1 MTDRS
6 HQIAVNLQPATIAKL
21 ERLRYLS
28 NVWDNA
34 LRVPG
39 TKLRVGLESIIGL
52 LPFGGDIIGLLLSC
66 YILFHAIQ
74 FKLPKT
80 ILLRMV
86 SNILIDAIA
95 GVVPIFGDLFDTAWK
110 ANTRNV
116 NLLEAHLHRPTVSHS
131 ANRRFLLL
139 LWLGIIA
146 IVAILI
152 ATCILCLKLLLLL
165 IHFN

>member
-6 HQIAVNLQPATIAKL
+6 HQIALNLQSAAVAKL

-28 NVWDNA
+28 NLWDNA
-34 LRVPG
+34 LRIPG
-39 TKLRVGLESIIGL
+39 TNLRVGLESLIGI
-52 LPFGGDIIGLLLSC
+52 LPFGGDVIGLLLSC

-86 SNILIDAIA
+86 SNIIIDAVV
-95 GVVPIFGDLFDTAWK
+95 GLVPILGDLFDTTWK

-116 NLLEAHLHRPTVSHS
+116 NILENHLQQPTLSHS
-131 ANRRFLLL
+131 ANRRFIVL
-139 LWLGIIA
+139 LWLGVVSISIVLIA
-146 IVAILI
+146 ICVVLF
-152 ATCILCLKLLLLL
+152 KLLLLV
-165 IHFN
+165 HF

>member
-6 HQIAVNLQPATIAKL
+6 HQIAVNLQSATIAKL

-28 NVWDNA
+28 NLWDNA
-34 LRVPG
+34 LRIPG
-39 TKLRVGLESIIGL
+39 TNLRVGLESLIGI
-52 LPFGGDIIGLLLSC
+52 LPFGGDVIGLLLSC

-86 SNILIDAIA
+86 SNIVIDAVV
-95 GVVPIFGDLFDTAWK
+95 GLVPILGDLFDTTWK

-116 NLLEAHLHRPTVSHS
+116 NLLENHLQQPTVSHS
-131 ANRRFLLL
+131 ANRRFIFL
-139 LWLGIIA
+139 LWLGVISIA
-146 IVAILI
+146 IILI
-152 ATCILCLKLLLLL
+152 AICVMLFKLLLLV
-165 IHFN
+165 HF

>member
-6 HQIAVNLQPATIAKL
+6 HQLSVNLQPATISKL
-21 ERLRYLS
+21 ERLRSLS
-28 NVWDNA
+28 NLWDNA

-52 LPFGGDIIGLLLSC
+52 LPFGGDLIGLLLSC

-74 FKLPKT
+74 FQLPKT

-86 SNILIDAIA
+86 SNIIIDAVV

-116 NLLEAHLHRPTVSHS
+116 NLLETHLQQPTLSHS
-131 ANRRFLLL
+131 ANRRFLVL
-139 LWLGIIA
+139 LWLGIGA
-146 IVAILI
+146 IVIILI
-152 ATCILCLKLLLLL
+152 AICVLLIKLLLL

>member
-6 HQIAVNLQPATIAKL
+6 HQLTSNLAPSSISKL

-28 NVWDNA
+28 NLWDNA
-34 LRVPG
+34 LRIPG

-52 LPFGGDIIGLLLSC
+52 LPFGGDLIGLLLSC
-66 YILFHAIQ
+66 YILFWAIQ

-86 SNILIDAIA
+86 ANILIDALV
-95 GVVPIFGDLFDTAWK
+95 GVVPFFGDLFDTAWK

-116 NLLEAHLHRPTVSHS
+116 NLLEAHLQQPTLSHS
-131 ANRRFLLL
+131 ANRKFLVL
-139 LWLGIIA
+139 LWLGILA
-146 IVAILI
+146 IVIMLVGMCVLSI
-152 ATCILCLKLLLLL
+152 KLLLL
-165 IHFN
+165 IHWN

>member
-6 HQIAVNLQPATIAKL
+6 HPIAVNLQPSTIAKL

-28 NVWDNA
+28 NIWDNA
-34 LRVPG
+34 LSVPG

-52 LPFGGDIIGLLLSC
+52 LPFGGDAIGLLLSC

-86 SNILIDAIA
+86 ANILIDAVG
-95 GVVPIFGDLFDTAWK
+95 GVVPVFGDLFDTAWK

-116 NLLEAHLHRPTVSHS
+116 DLLEAHLHRPTVSHS
-131 ANRRFLLL
+131 ANRRFLFL
-139 LWLGIIA
+139 LWLGILSIA
-146 IVAILI
+146 VILVVG
-152 ATCILCLKLLLLL
+152 CVLFVKLLLL
-165 IHFN
+165 IYSN

>member
-6 HQIAVNLQPATIAKL
+6 HQIALNLQPAAVAKL

-28 NVWDNA
+28 NLWDNA
-34 LRVPG
+34 LRIPG
-39 TKLRVGLESIIGL
+39 TNLRVGLESLIGI
-52 LPFGGDIIGLLLSC
+52 LPFGGDVIGLLLSC

-86 SNILIDAIA
+86 SNIIIDAVV
-95 GVVPIFGDLFDTAWK
+95 GLVPILGDLFDTTWK

-116 NLLEAHLHRPTVSHS
+116 NILENHLQQPTLSHS
-131 ANRRFLLL
+131 ANRRFIVL
-139 LWLGIIA
+139 LWLGVVSISIVLIA
-146 IVAILI
+146 ICVVLF
-152 ATCILCLKLLLLL
+152 KLLLLV
-165 IHFN
+165 HF

>member
-6 HQIAVNLQPATIAKL
+6 HQIAVNLQPEAIAKL

-28 NVWDNA
+28 NIWDNA
-34 LRVPG
+34 LRIPG
-39 TKLRVGLESIIGL
+39 TNLRVGLESIIGL
-52 LPFGGDIIGLLLSC
+52 LPFGGDIIGLILSC

-86 SNILIDAIA
+86 SNIIIDAVV
-95 GVVPIFGDLFDTAWK
+95 GLVPILGDLFDTTWK

-116 NLLEAHLHRPTVSHS
+116 NLLENHLQQPTLSHS
-131 ANRRFLLL
+131 ANRKFIIL
-139 LWLGIIA
+139 LWLGVISIA
-146 IVAILI
+146 IILI
-152 ATCILCLKLLLLL
+152 TICVVLIKLLLLV
-165 IHFN
+165 HFN

>member
-6 HQIAVNLQPATIAKL
+6 HQISVNLQPSTIAKL

-28 NVWDNA
+28 NIWDNA
-34 LRVPG
+34 LSVPG

-52 LPFGGDIIGLLLSC
+52 LPFGGDLIGLLLSC

-80 ILLRMV
+80 ILVRMV
-86 SNILIDAIA
+86 ANILIDAVA

-116 NLLEAHLHRPTVSHS
+116 DLLEAHLQKPTLSHS
-131 ANRRFLLL
+131 ANRKFLFL
-139 LWLGIIA
+139 LWLGILAIA
-146 IVAILI
+146 ILLI
-152 ATCILCLKLLLLL
+152 VFCVLFIKLLFL

>member
-6 HQIAVNLQPATIAKL
+6 HQILVNLQPSTIAKL

-28 NVWDNA
+28 NIWDNA
-34 LRVPG
+34 LSVPG

-52 LPFGGDIIGLLLSC
+52 LPFGGDLIGLLLSC

-80 ILLRMV
+80 ILVRMV
-86 SNILIDAIA
+86 ANILIDAVA

-116 NLLEAHLHRPTVSHS
+116 DLLEAHLQKPTLSHS
-131 ANRRFLLL
+131 ANRKFLFL
-139 LWLGIIA
+139 LWLGILAIA
-146 IVAILI
+146 ILLI
-152 ATCILCLKLLLLL
+152 VFCVLFIKLLFL